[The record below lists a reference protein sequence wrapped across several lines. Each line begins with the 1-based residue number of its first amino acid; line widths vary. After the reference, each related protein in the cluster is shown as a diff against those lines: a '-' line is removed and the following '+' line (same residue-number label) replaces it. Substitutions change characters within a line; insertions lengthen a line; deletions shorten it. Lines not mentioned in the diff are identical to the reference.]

1 MLLTPS
7 RKNLIGALSG
17 NFLEYY
23 DVTLYGFFSA
33 LLGPIFF
40 PTQDPFVTSL
50 LTLTA
55 FAMGYL
61 ARPFGGMFFGYLGD
75 KFGRKKAL
83 SLAVILVTIPTFA
96 IGLMPSYEEIGIF
109 APLLVLFCRILQ
121 GICTG
126 GEYPG
131 AAVFIAEHS
140 GPRKKALLCSLV
152 PASSL
157 LGAITGTLIG
167 ALFVQEDMPHW
178 GWRIPFL
185 IGGVLGFAAFLLRRQ
200 IAETHIFETLSHAT
214 KSPNPIWNSF
224 KSHTP
229 LILGTALIGAGTL
242 VPFNLV
248 MVYMSSFMEHET
260 LSFSTSES
268 LLMTS
273 GLMALLMCFLPIWG
287 ALAQKWGRQKM
298 MTSACVLTALVAY
311 PLFYLSHHAVSFSHL
326 LMYKSIL
333 VIISAGFVAPTV
345 SYFTDLFPPEIRYT
359 ALGFSIALGE
369 GIGGGT
375 TPLIATYLSH
385 TTQNPLSP
393 SFYLMFSSLVS
404 ILGIVVIARTVHK
417 RHASKHKL

>member
-1 MLLTPS
+1 MFSPS
-7 RKNLIGALSG
+7 SRRNLIGALSG

-96 IGLMPSYEEIGIF
+96 IGLMPTYEEIGIF
-109 APLLVLFCRILQ
+109 APLLVLLCRILQ

-167 ALFVQEDMPHW
+167 ALFVQEAMPYW

-185 IGGVLGFAAFLLRRQ
+185 VGGLLGLIAFILRRQ
-200 IAETHIFETLSHAT
+200 ISETHVFETLSDAT

-248 MVYMSSFMEHET
+248 MVYMSSFMEHKT
-260 LSFSTSES
+260 LSFSASES

-298 MTSACVLTALVAY
+298 MISACVLTAVVAY

-326 LMYKSIL
+326 LIYKSIL

-345 SYFTDLFPPEIRYT
+345 SYFTDLFPPQNRYT

-369 GIGGGT
+369 GVGGGT
-375 TPLIATYLSH
+375 TPLIATYLTH
-385 TTQNPLSP
+385 ATQNPLSP
-393 SFYLMFSSLVS
+393 SFYLIFSSLVS
-404 ILGIVVIARTVHK
+404 ILGIVVIARTVQK
-417 RHASKHKL
+417 RHGSQQNL